1 LAGAVGWSSL
11 GGAEYFMAEP
21 AVIDRRFMLERE
33 HGRGGMGTVWR
44 AWDRELERPVALKLL
59 HDTSLV
65 QVDRFMRESSLL
77 ASLSHPSIV
86 AYVAH
91 GTTAERVPY
100 LAMEWLDGE
109 NLAQRLARSPLAL
122 HDSLTFA
129 RAALSGLSVAH
140 RHGVVHRDL
149 KPSNLFLREGK
160 LDDVVLLDLGLAR
173 YAGDSRELTRSGS
186 VLGTPGY
193 MAPEQ
198 ADGSSNVGPA
208 SDVFALGCVLFECLT
223 GAPPFAAAQVYA
235 LLAKLL
241 FERAPR
247 LSEIRPELPEVL
259 DALVGR
265 MLEREPARRFADAAA
280 LLAALDALGT
290 LPDLPSPQA
299 QAQARAPRTRQ
310 VEQELVSVILVTHGD
325 QLVLADD
332 VTRLAGQATLP
343 DVSDVAAYGGELKQ
357 LIDGS
362 LVIVLAQRGGA
373 ATDLATRA
381 ARCALRLQARRAG
394 ARFVLATGR
403 GIKDERMLLG
413 EAVERA
419 GVMLRAHAEPIP
431 PSIWLDEVTAGL
443 LGARFRVT
451 PHTEGLVVFVLS
463 GEDPSFDV
471 ARPLLGR
478 PTACVG
484 RERELGMLELTLGAC
499 VDERDPHAVLVIGPP
514 GIGKSRVRHEF
525 LRSCQQRSQELT
537 IWLGLGDPF
546 RASGSTSLL
555 GSAIASGCGLRAGAS
570 EDDKRALFEARVGRH
585 LTRDRQLTI
594 TFVGELCGVR
604 NPASPELKAAE
615 QNPAIMAD
623 RIRDAWLAFVRAE
636 ATARPVLLVLDDLQ
650 WSDARSVALVGSA
663 LRELR
668 GLPFLVLALGRPET
682 VEAFP
687 DLWAPRTLTLPL
699 HPLAQGATRRL
710 IRQVLGEAVGEDTV
724 ERIVAQAGGNALYLE
739 ELIRAAD
746 ARRERVPE
754 TVLAMLQA
762 RIGLLPT
769 EERRVLRAAS
779 VFGEHFPLA
788 GVQEL
793 LGRSTQ
799 SALQLDAALA
809 ALAEHEV
816 LERTQGDPGS
826 GRWRFRHALMRDAAY
841 ALFTAEDRA
850 ESHGLAAHYLEA
862 TGEDPALIALHAERA
877 GQHALAIR
885 QYGLAARR
893 AYKRNDLASVVEL
906 VARGVASGA
915 SGEELGILRSIE
927 APALSYQ
934 HDFSG
939 AFAASAEALALLVPG
954 HPSRVQSLA
963 AHTFASLQLGKAHE
977 VVALVDELLAA
988 TPEAADRGE
997 YVSALGYAGITHV
1010 AVANRPAALRVL
1022 SRLAELEPEIEDD
1035 DAFALGHL
1043 CYWRMRY
1050 LMLLGDDPYSAWQ
1063 LGRRAAD
1070 NYVRAGN
1077 RRMIAI
1083 ASCEA
1088 GECARRL
1095 HSLAEGEQRM
1105 RQGVAVANEVAE
1117 PVSAAFAIQ
1126 YLACLLAEHGA
1137 QAQLGE
1143 GKALA
1148 ERVVALAG
1156 EGSGYR
1162 ALGLNA
1168 LALCCLR
1175 LGELEA
1181 AERHARESRR
1191 LVVAIQLRSYLPHSD
1206 AVLLQVLLAQGNTAA
1221 AAELADEATAF
1232 VAATTPLGLIEPT
1245 IRLWI
1250 ARARLAHGRVAEATR
1265 DVHEALVRLRRQGDA
1280 IPDAAIRTAFY
1291 EHVPEHVALLELE
1304 RELARS
1310 SPARA

>member
-1 LAGAVGWSSL
+1 MGA
-11 GGAEYFMAEP
+11 P
-21 AVIDRRFMLERE
+21 AIIDRRFALERE
-33 HGRGGMGTVWR
+33 HGRGGMGIIWR
-44 AWDRELERPVALKLL
+44 ARDLVADRPVALKLL
-59 HDTSLV
+59 HDTSLG
-65 QVDRFMRESSLL
+65 QVERFLRESALL
-77 ASLSHPSIV
+77 ARLSHPSIV
-86 AYVAH
+86 SYVAH

-109 NLAQRLARSPLAL
+109 NVAERLAREPLGL
-122 HDSLTFA
+122 RDSVRLV
-129 RAALSGLSVAH
+129 RAALSGLAVAH
-140 RHGVVHRDL
+140 EHGVVHRDL
-149 KPSNLFLREGK
+149 KPSNLFLRGGRI
-160 LDDVVLLDLGLAR
+160 DDVVLLDLGLAR
-173 YAGDSRELTRSGS
+173 YTGDSRELTRSGS

-198 ADGSSNVGPA
+198 AQGSGEISPA
-208 SDVFALGCVLFECLT
+208 SDVFSLGCVLFECLT
-223 GAPPFAAAQVYA
+223 GAPPFASPQVYA
-235 LLAKLL
+235 MLAKLL

-247 LSEIRPELPEVL
+247 LTELRPELPE
-259 DALVGR
+259 ALSLLVAR
-265 MLEREPARRFADAAA
+265 ALERDPAQRFADAGA
-280 LLAALDALGT
+280 LLAALDALGSV
-290 LPDLPSPQA
+290 PDLPSPRGQLLSLRSK
-299 QAQARAPRTRQ
+299 QL
-310 VEQELVSVILVTHGD
+310 EQELVSVILATPGD
-325 QLVLADD
+325 APALPDALPSGSVSPDP
-332 VTRLAGQATLP
+332 TRLAVQDTLP
-343 DVSDVAAYGGELKQ
+343 DAGDVAAYGGELKQ
-357 LIDGS
+357 IADGS
-362 LVIVLAQRGGA
+362 VVIVLSQRGGA

-381 ARCALRLQARRAG
+381 ARCALRLQGRRPG

-403 GIKDERMLLG
+403 GIKDDRTLLG

-431 PSIWLDEVTAGL
+431 PSIWVDEVTAGL

-451 PHTEGLVVFVLS
+451 PRAEGLVVFLLS

-499 VDERDPHAVLVIGPP
+499 VDEREPRAVLVLGPP

-525 LRSCQQRSQELT
+525 QRACQQGSEELT
-537 IWLGLGDPF
+537 IWLGLGDPI
-546 RASGSTSLL
+546 RSSGSKSLL
-555 GSAIASGCGLRAGAS
+555 GSAIASGCGLRASAS
-570 EDDKRALFEARVGRH
+570 EEENRALFEARVGRH
-585 LTRDRQLTI
+585 LTRDRQLTT

-604 NPASPELKAAE
+604 NPASVELKAAE

-623 RIRDAWLAFVRAE
+623 RIREAWLAFVRAE

-668 GLPFLVLALGRPET
+668 GLPFMVLALGRPET
-682 VEAFP
+682 AETFP

-710 IRQVLGEAVGEDTV
+710 IRQVLGEAVGDQTV

-762 RIGLLPT
+762 RIGLLPAD
-769 EERRVLRAAS
+769 ERRVLRAAS

-793 LGRSTQ
+793 LGRSAEP
-799 SALQLDAALA
+799 ALELDAALA
-809 ALAEHEV
+809 ALADHEV
-816 LERTQGDPGS
+816 LERPQGDPGS

-850 ESHGLAAHYLEA
+850 ESHGLAAHFLEA
-862 TGEDPALIALHAERA
+862 TGEDAAVIAVHAERA
-877 GQHALAIR
+877 GLNALAIR

-893 AYKRNDLASVVEL
+893 AYKRNDLASVVAL

-927 APALSYQ
+927 APARSYQ

-939 AFAASAEALALLVPG
+939 AFAASAEALALLAPG

-977 VVALVDELLAA
+977 VVSLVDELLAA
-988 TPEAADRGE
+988 TPEPAERGE

-1010 AVANRPAALRVL
+1010 AVANRPEALRVL

-1035 DAFALGHL
+1035 DAFAIGHL

-1050 LMLLGDDPYSAWQ
+1050 LMLLGDDPYRAWQ

-1083 ASCEA
+1083 ANAEA

-1105 RQGVAVANEVAE
+1105 REGVDLANEVAE
-1117 PVSAAFAIQ
+1117 PVSAAFVIQ
-1126 YLACLLAEHGA
+1126 YLACLLAEHGSE
-1137 QAQLGE
+1137 AQLGE

-1148 ERVVALAG
+1148 ERVVELAG

-1175 LGELEA
+1175 LGELDA

-1191 LVVAIQLRSYLPHSD
+1191 LVIAIQLKSYFPHSD
-1206 AVLLQVLLAQGNTAA
+1206 AALLQVLLAQGNTAA
-1221 AAELADEATAF
+1221 AAELADEAAAF
-1232 VAATTPLGLIEPT
+1232 LAATTPLGVIEPA

-1250 ARARLAHGRVAEATR
+1250 ARARLAQGRVAEASR
-1265 DVHEALVRLRRQGDA
+1265 DVRDALDRLRRQGDD

-1291 EHVPEHVALLELE
+1291 ERVPEHVALFELE
-1304 RELARS
+1304 RELGRSGEARV
-1310 SPARA
+1310 